1 MKLHVS
7 MLWSCFY
14 SRTEAREAKML
25 NETPSTAHGNI
36 SEVSEDSITMAA
48 ELLEIT
54 HDVTEG
60 SVENS

>member
-1 MKLHVS
+1 
-7 MLWSCFY
+7 
-14 SRTEAREAKML
+14 ML

-36 SEVSEDSITMAA
+36 SEVSEDSITMAS